1 MVGHAPAWAASW
13 AARPLT
19 CAGSVQAFPRRQS
32 IEGEF
37 RDLIE
42 RWPWATCR
50 LTSDF
55 SVPDE
60 PRQQGHSRSADE
72 SPKAPLA
79 WRYAPA
85 ARWRADLDWGQC
97 RSAKLASN
105 DVAGV
110 RQVIEM
116 LFAY

>member
-72 SPKAPLA
+72 SPKARWHGGMRQLLDGEQILIGANAVPPSWLA
-79 WRYAPA
+79 MMSPVF
-85 ARWRADLDWGQC
+85 AR
-97 RSAKLASN
+97 
-105 DVAGV
+105 
-110 RQVIEM
+110 
-116 LFAY
+116 